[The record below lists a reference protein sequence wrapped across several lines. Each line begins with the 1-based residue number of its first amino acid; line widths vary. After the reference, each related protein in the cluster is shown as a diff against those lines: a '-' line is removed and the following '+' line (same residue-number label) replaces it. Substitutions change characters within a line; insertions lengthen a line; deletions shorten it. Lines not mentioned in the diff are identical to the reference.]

1 MNNIERANMIFSLC
15 QELACSV
22 ENYEKAKAKAKKDG
36 RCVYAGVDVDY
47 KDSLTSIHRKITL
60 IREQLMVL
68 AKEVKA

>member
-1 MNNIERANMIFSLC
+1 MNNIERANMIFSLSN
-15 QELACSV
+15 ELACSV
-22 ENYEKAKAKAKKDG
+22 ENYEKAKAKKDG